1 MVPKLRLGHHIG
13 QISNSRKGV
22 LDMSKTLT
30 AGEHKPVLTRGVND
44 RIADDSKFAAFVWKS
59 LLRFNRGDWGDFDD
73 KSTTGWAMNDSITES
88 LNAGILQGQVLAG
101 YKFTTCYEE
110 CHRITIWIT
119 RNVAEVDGTQA
130 ITVLF
135 PSDY

>member
-13 QISNSRKGV
+13 QISNSSKGV

-30 AGEHKPVLTRGVND
+30 AGERKLVLTRGVND
-44 RIADDSKFAAFVWKS
+44 RIADDNKFSAFVWKS
-59 LLRFNRGDWGDFDD
+59 LLRFNRGDWGDFDN

-101 YKFTTCYEE
+101 YKFTPCYEE
-110 CHRITIWIT
+110 CHRITVWIT
-119 RNVAEVDGTQA
+119 RNVAEADGTQA

-135 PSDY
+135 PDEY